1 MINSTPGNEPAQSL
15 LRLSKIADLLGVK
28 TLDLH
33 SARKHIA
40 GFPAPKNA
48 TGILVFCPEEVL
60 AWAKDRDVK
69 AAIREAFRLRRL
81 QLLQTGAVVDTL
93 SLQFI
98 SQRPAATQ
106 AKVRRVYNNLRYDC

>member
-1 MINSTPGNEPAQSL
+1 MIKSNPCNENEPAQSL

-28 TLDLH
+28 ERDLH
-33 SARKHIA
+33 SARKYIA
-40 GFPAPKNA
+40 AFPPPKNA
-48 TGILVFCPEEVL
+48 TGILVFCPQEVL

-81 QLLQTGAVVDTL
+81 QQTDAVVDTMAL
-93 SLQFI
+93 HFI

-106 AKVRRVYNNLRYDC
+106 AKARRVYTNLRYDC